1 MTKLDIRKLPLIRR
15 ARSAWLGA
23 LDWTGTVEGIQ
34 SLGGAVPPLRR
45 RLRRP
50 PLADLSKVRRLG
62 ILRYDGMGD
71 MVLTSGML
79 RELRRNL
86 PDARITLICRT
97 PWADWMRTC
106 PWVDEVVD
114 LELSF
119 PIRFYEQRRVLQ
131 LFHFARR
138 RLWPLE
144 LEVLLQPGT
153 LYWYFK
159 SRALAW
165 FSGAPVRMCWED
177 PAWGVDTGGRFHTQ
191 VLPYPQGWHETEKCF
206 RMLEAMGLKPEG
218 RRLDTWWT
226 PAEADHAAQLTRKIR
241 AGHTRLVV
249 LALAAS
255 EEPKRWPRERYLE
268 VICQAAQQE
277 DVVFM
282 ALGGRDVADTCTW
295 LAAEAPGLVTYVGQ
309 NLPLGM
315 IWAAIAQCDLYLGN
329 DTGFAHMAAAARVP
343 VVEICGLPIGARL
356 GTRGDPSHTSPHD
369 TVCRIIR
376 PPAGTP
382 PEVPLDAR
390 LVPVAPVLEAT
401 LELLRLPDRPV

>member
-1 MTKLDIRKLPLIRR
+1 MSNLDIRDLPLIRR
-15 ARSAWLGA
+15 ARSACLRA
-23 LDWTGTVEGIQ
+23 LTWTSSPPGIRFF
-34 SLGGAVPPLRR
+34 GGLVPPLRR
-45 RLRRP
+45 LLRRP
-50 PLADLSKVRRLG
+50 PPADLSKVRRIG

-86 PDARITLICRT
+86 PDARITMICRT

-114 LELSF
+114 IELAF
-119 PIRFYEQRRVLQ
+119 PARFYEQRRVLR

-153 LYWYFK
+153 FYWYFK

-177 PAWGVDTGGRFHTQ
+177 PAWGVDTGARFHTH

-226 PAEADHAAQLTRKIR
+226 EAEADQAARFALKIR
-241 AGHTRLVV
+241 AGHRRLVALG
-249 LALAAS
+249 LACS
-255 EEPKRWPRERYLE
+255 EEPRRWPPERYLE
-268 VICQAAQQE
+268 VIRRTAQQE

-282 ALGGRDVADTCTW
+282 ALGGCDVADTCAW
-295 LAAEAPGLVTYVGQ
+295 LATQAPGLVTYLGQ
-309 NLPLGM
+309 DLPLGV
-315 IWAAIAQCDLYLGN
+315 IWAAIAKCDLYLGN
-329 DTGFAHMAAAARVP
+329 DTGFTHMAAAARVP
-343 VVEICGLPIGARL
+343 VVDIRGLPIGARL
-356 GTRGDPSHTSPHD
+356 GTRGDPSHTGPHD

-376 PPAGTP
+376 PPSGTP
-382 PEVPLDAR
+382 PEAPLDAR
-390 LVPVAPVLEAT
+390 LVPVAPVLAAT